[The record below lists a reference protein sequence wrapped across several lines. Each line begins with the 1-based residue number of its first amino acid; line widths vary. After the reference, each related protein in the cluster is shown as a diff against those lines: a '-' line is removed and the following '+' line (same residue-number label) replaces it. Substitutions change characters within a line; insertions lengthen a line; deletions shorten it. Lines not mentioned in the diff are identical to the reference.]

1 MRRTYIKIEVKLKQK
16 IKQKYILEN
25 IESKNMRRT
34 YIKLKKKYNTN

>member
-34 YIKLKKKYNTN
+34 CIKLKKKYNTN